1 MSKTVRVQAP
11 PSRDRD
17 PGADL
22 IRARDPVTIV
32 IFGASGDLAHRKL
45 LPALFHL
52 NQSGYLPERYAILG
66 ISRTPM
72 SDVAFREHM
81 LEHFR
86 ESFPE
91 AAQGVTCDHPVMGA
105 LHYLAGSA
113 TDDAF
118 PGQLK
123 ARLEQLEKDRQLPG
137 NRLFYLSV
145 TPKLFAPIIEQL
157 GAAGVLHRREDEC
170 WSRVIIEKPY
180 GRDLESARA
189 LNKRVTAVLD
199 ESQIFRI
206 DHFLGKET
214 VQNILTF
221 RFANA
226 IFEPLYNQKYID
238 HVQITAAETLGME
251 GRRGAY
257 YDQSGALRDMVQNHL
272 MQLLCLLAMEPP
284 CAMDAR
290 AIRDEKV
297 KVLRS
302 LAPFSCPTAAACTI
316 RGQYGPGK
324 IDGKAVKGY
333 REEEGVARD
342 SQTETYVA
350 LRLGIDNWRWAGV
363 PFFLRTGKRLRRR
376 VSEIAVHF
384 KPAPLLLFRG
394 VADQL
399 GVPMPKPTPNQLMFR
414 IQPDEGIRLSFGCK
428 QPGLRMQLDQVEM
441 DFAYGREFEQ
451 RMPEAYERLILDALR
466 GDASLFTRSDEVD
479 YAWSYIDQVLLGWQ
493 GEKPLDF
500 PNYEPG
506 SDGPADADRLLAG
519 TEAKWRPLAE
529 M

>member
-1 MSKTVRVQAP
+1 MGNTMRIQVQSSGA
-11 PSRDRD
+11 RD
-17 PGADL
+17 PGAEL
-22 IRARDPVTIV
+22 IRARDPMTIV

-52 NQSGYLPERYAILG
+52 HQSGYLPERYAILG
-66 ISRTPM
+66 VARTPM
-72 SDVAFREHM
+72 TDAAFREHM
-81 LEHFR
+81 LDHFR
-86 ESFPE
+86 EAFPQD
-91 AAQGVTCDHPVMGA
+91 AAGVTTDHPILNA

-113 TDDAF
+113 TDPGF
-118 PGQLK
+118 PAELK
-123 ARLEQLEKDRQLPG
+123 ARVDALEKDRQLPG

-145 TPKLFAPIIEQL
+145 TPNLFAPIIEQL
-157 GAAGVLHRREDEC
+157 GAAGLLHHHNGTC

-180 GRDLESARA
+180 GRDLESAQA
-189 LNKRVTAVLD
+189 LNARVTAVLD

-226 IFEPLYNQKYID
+226 IFEPIYNQRYID
-238 HVQITAAETLGME
+238 HVQITVAESLGME

-257 YDQSGALRDMVQNHL
+257 YDPSGALRDMVQNHL
-272 MQLLCLLAMEPP
+272 LQLLCLLAMEPP

-290 AIRDEKV
+290 AVRDEKV

-302 LAPFSCPTAAACTI
+302 LAPFSCSTAAACTI
-316 RGQYGPGK
+316 RGQYGPGVLN
-324 IDGKAVKGY
+324 GEAVKGY
-333 REEEGVARD
+333 RDEEGVARN

-350 LRLGIDNWRWAGV
+350 LRLGIDNWRWSGV

-376 VSEIAVHF
+376 VSEIAIQF
-384 KPAPLLLFRG
+384 KAPPLLFFREM
-394 VADQL
+394 ADRL
-399 GVPMPKPTPNQLMFR
+399 GMPMSKPKPNQLIFR
-414 IQPDEGIRLSFGCK
+414 IQPDEGIRLGFACK
-428 QPGLRMQLDQVEM
+428 QPGLRMHLDQVDM

-466 GDASLFTRSDEVD
+466 GDASLFARSDEVD
-479 YAWSYIDQVLLGWQ
+479 YAWNYIDQVLLGWQ
-493 GEKPLDF
+493 GEEAHAF

-506 SDGPADADRLLAG
+506 SEGPADADRLLAG
-519 TEAKWRPLAE
+519 TEARWRLLSE